1 MPLPQHSRTNRI
13 QMHIVTYQTQIKI
26 IASIGK
32 HRFVTTREE
41 KSVKVYGI
49 NEGEETTATLRCGLF
64 SLTGKY
70 PLDENNAVTLPANA
84 STVIAE
90 FPAAHWDNLVITT
103 HVAFTILGNEGGEIA
118 RDCLIL
124 PLFREMKWPKSKV
137 RSTRKGDQVLF
148 TSDTFAW
155 RAFPDL
161 DGEHPLADNFFDIYP
176 GIPTVLPWPEK
187 IATKKSPAMRFPLT
201 LQIDP

>member
-1 MPLPQHSRTNRI
+1 
-13 QMHIVTYQTQIKI
+13 MHIVTYQTQIKI

-70 PLDENNAVTLPANA
+70 PLDESNAVTLPANA
-84 STVIAE
+84 STVITE

-124 PLFREMKWPKSKV
+124 QLFREMKWPKSKV

-148 TSDTFAW
+148 TSDTFA
-155 RAFPDL
+155 
-161 DGEHPLADNFFDIYP
+161 
-176 GIPTVLPWPEK
+176 
-187 IATKKSPAMRFPLT
+187 
-201 LQIDP
+201 